1 MDEVS
6 AGLLSAL
13 DEGNQIMWRDG
24 NVVTV
29 YVPPIKIQV
38 YSQNVSV
45 SDELIGEC
53 EIRSAQ
59 ALDMITD
66 GRCHAFE
73 LEDAQQQHA
82 GYIELQ
88 FAFD

>member
-29 YVPPIKIQV
+29 YVPPIKAQV

-59 ALDMITD
+59 ALDMI
-66 GRCHAFE
+66 
-73 LEDAQQQHA
+73 
-82 GYIELQ
+82 
-88 FAFD
+88 